1 VLRRGEKIDS
11 APQTDGVLRRLSV
24 EGEKER
30 KLLKDL
36 GLSDSEVQVYLKLLR
51 QPQGEMLDKVVTAF
65 EMPASE
71 AEDSLKSLADKGLL
85 RISRNKVE
93 AVQPRIVIQTLLE
106 RRRELVEAQAAQE
119 ASNALALEKLLEPV
133 YWENRMGL
141 RSEEIIEPLRDL
153 QDMELHTAQILGNA
167 TSEAAIFAETFGWY
181 DKVREALFQAHDRGV
196 KLRILMLAN
205 DEATLKRA
213 KDLQGI
219 GVQVRHCTEE
229 WYPVRGTLVDDQ
241 ELVFLIWA
249 TRERDVTRPIYYRP
263 HYTKNPG
270 LIRIFRDAFQKRWEE
285 SAHIET

>member
-1 VLRRGEKIDS
+1 
-11 APQTDGVLRRLSV
+11 LSV
-24 EGEKER
+24 EGDKEK

-36 GLSDSEVQVYLKLLR
+36 GLSDSEVQVYLKLLW

-106 RRRELVEAQAAQE
+106 RRRESVEAQAAQE